1 MLKKFELFQSSK
13 AVDLNM
19 FNKESQQISENE
31 LPNTLLLMG
40 KNTMGGYRNLR
51 KKIAKQQTK
60 LTYIQK

>member
-13 AVDLNM
+13 AVGSNM
-19 FNKESQQISENE
+19 FHKESQQIPENE

-40 KNTMGGYRNLR
+40 KNTMGGYRNMK
-51 KKIAKQQTK
+51 KKIARQQTK